1 MDNTVNSFINK
12 FIPLYIM
19 NKVLI
24 SIFIIVLS
32 FGSGFFLHQLTELIL
47 IKTENVEIIP
57 KPEIPIDRANII
69 NREKYKPEDLDF
81 SIFWEVWNKIEKAHP
96 DLAEEDKREK
106 MLNAAIRG
114 MVGAISDQ
122 HTEFLNREEAIMFI
136 EEMEEEF
143 EGVGM
148 HITMDN
154 GQLTVVSPLKGT
166 PAYKAGILA
175 GDKIMEIDGES
186 TVGITLMRAVS
197 LIRGP
202 VDTEVRLL
210 ILRDD
215 KEIEKNIIRG
225 VIVIPTAE
233 LTFLEDGK
241 IAHIELFSFRKGTF
255 EQLEKIADSI
265 VESNATSIILDL
277 RNNSGGLLHSAVQIS
292 GLFLEQDSI
301 VVIQDKRGKE
311 IISRTRKWQNPT
323 LKDYNMVILVN
334 GGTASASEILAGAL
348 NYHRNIKLIGE
359 TTAGKGSVQEL
370 KELRDGSMLKITVAY
385 WLLPN
390 RDKIEGNGLVPDIEI
405 KNSIKK
411 LVEGIDCQLNKA
423 IKKLKS
429 N

>member
-1 MDNTVNSFINK
+1 
-12 FIPLYIM
+12 M

-24 SIFIIVLS
+24 SVLIVVLS
-32 FGSGFFLHQLTELIL
+32 FGGGFFLHQLTELIL
-47 IKTENVEIIP
+47 IETEKVVNNVEIIP
-57 KPEIPIDRANII
+57 KPEIPIDRAEII
-69 NREKYKPEDLDF
+69 NKEIDKPEDLDF
-81 SIFWEVWNKIEKAHP
+81 SIFWEIWNKIEKEHP

-106 MLNAAIRG
+106 MLNAAIKG

-122 HTEFLNREEAIMFI
+122 HTEFLNPEEAIRFI

-154 GQLTVVSPLKGT
+154 GQLKVVSPLKGT

-175 GDKIMEIDGES
+175 GDKIIKIDGES
-186 TVGITLMRAVS
+186 TVGITLMEAVS

-225 VIVIPTAE
+225 AIVIPTAE

-255 EQLEKIADSI
+255 EQLEKIANSI
-265 VESNATSIILDL
+265 AKSNATSIILDL
-277 RNNSGGLLHSAVQIS
+277 RNNPGGFLHSAVQIS
-292 GLFLEQDSI
+292 GLFLEQNSI
-301 VVIQDKRGKE
+301 VVIQDKRDKE
-311 IISRTRKWQNPT
+311 IISRTSRWRNPT

-348 NYHRNIKLIGE
+348 NYHRDIKLIGE
-359 TTAGKGSVQEL
+359 TTIGKGSVQEL
-370 KELRDGSMLKITVAY
+370 KELSDGSMLKITIAY

-390 RDKIEGNGLVPDIEI
+390 RDRIEGDGLVPDIEL
-405 KNSIKK
+405 KNSIEK
-411 LVEGIDCQLNKA
+411 LTKEIDCQLNKA
-423 IKKLKS
+423 IEKLNPS
-429 N
+429 P